1 MDNRKEN
8 IMSVEKMRQRS
19 RELSKHLPKNPATEI
34 KQLTKSLMNT
44 VARIQELKE
53 KENSLVIVPHLQKNI
68 GN

>member
-19 RELSKHLPKNPATEI
+19 RELSKHLPKSPATEI

-44 VARIQELKE
+44 VARSK
-53 KENSLVIVPHLQKNI
+53 S
-68 GN
+68 